1 MIKVKITPVTIEV
14 VGHAGYAAPGFDIVC
29 AAVSTLTQNLIKSIE
44 ALTQDPI
51 EYTIE
56 SGKII
61 FKYGNVSERS
71 KTLIDSFFI
80 GICNLIEEY
89 PEYIRLL

>member
-1 MIKVKITPVTIEV
+1 MIKVKITQGQINVL
-14 VGHAGYAAPGFDIVC
+14 GHAGYAAPGFDIVC

-44 ALTQDPI
+44 ALTRDPI
-51 EYTIE
+51 EYAIE

-61 FKYGNVSERS
+61 LKYENVSERT

-80 GICNLIEEY
+80 GICSLIEEY